1 MTIIFGKTMYEKAQ
15 VFVIA
20 SYNIVKG
27 VANFGYMATKNI
39 FSTIEQILT
48 NTNYNYQTSY

>member
-15 VFVIA
+15 VFVLA